1 MRDPPA
7 AARGRRLSVFCRTS
21 QKPARVLTRASASTR
36 GAPSLEPAAEFLDKK
51 VALALWDWQFL
62 RWVTSHPQGYLLNN
76 FCRLHQVEKQLPS
89 SCFVLFGVFRRCSDF
104 FFFFFNAWYFEILL
118 PCKEGPLF
126 SCEMQPQ
133 LAHVLHRPLWT
144 PALTSFGQLLV
155 TMGFFVRRVCGFGG
169 DPCEQWCVLVGW
181 RMQCPEGGTP
191 VLVSAQGFC
200 SFADLNAQGVTSNF
214 TLFPEPLFFVCPPL
228 ACLCLC

>member
-7 AARGRRLSVFCRTS
+7 AARWRRLSVFCRTS

-104 FFFFFNAWYFEILL
+104 FFFFLQCLVLRNPAPLQRGSSLLLWNAASTSSCLTPPSLDPSTNQLRAAFGYNGLL
-118 PCKEGPLF
+118 CKEGVWLWGW
-126 SCEMQPQ
+126 
-133 LAHVLHRPLWT
+133 PLW
-144 PALTSFGQLLV
+144 AVVRFG
-155 TMGFFVRRVCGFGG
+155 RVEDAVPWGG
-169 DPCEQWCVLVGW
+169 DSCAGVSTGVL
-181 RMQCPEGGTP
+181 
-191 VLVSAQGFC
+191 
-200 SFADLNAQGVTSNF
+200 
-214 TLFPEPLFFVCPPL
+214 
-228 ACLCLC
+228 